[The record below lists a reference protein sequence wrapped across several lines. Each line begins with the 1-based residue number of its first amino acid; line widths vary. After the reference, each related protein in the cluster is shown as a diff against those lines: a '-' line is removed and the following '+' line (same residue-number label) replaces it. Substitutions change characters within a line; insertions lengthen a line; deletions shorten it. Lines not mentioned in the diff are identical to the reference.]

1 MGQTQSFIPSGKRF
15 KYSYSKQIEV
25 PFVKHIQPV
34 IDLSHLVKIPPQQQ
48 EYHSGYI
55 SQFIQTVLYYNV
67 QNIGYKI
74 DTCEPIETE
83 GTLQNMI
90 DQVIAN
96 GVMCSD
102 KRTRVSDITITSKS
116 YKINRHGIKTLLS
129 QGHILIAGIVL
140 DKTLGSEINV
150 NIKSFVTDV
159 VLLVGYDD
167 TLIYI
172 ISNWLPDVLALPDH
186 FIDNILE
193 IHQLEVF
200 SPEDRYLEKRI
211 ELK

>member
-15 KYSYSKQIEV
+15 KYSYSKQLEI

-34 IDLSHLVKIPPQQQ
+34 TDLSRIIEIPPQQQ

-55 SQFIQTVLYYNV
+55 SSFIQTVIYYNV

-74 DTCEPIETE
+74 DICDPIETE
-83 GTLQNMI
+83 GNLQNMI
-90 DQVIAN
+90 DQVIAH
-96 GVMCSD
+96 GVICSD
-102 KRTRVSDITITSKS
+102 KRTKISDLTITSVS
-116 YKINRHGIKTLLS
+116 YKINRHGIKSLLS

-150 NIKSFVTDV
+150 NITSIVTDV

-167 TLIYI
+167 TSIYI

-193 IHQLEVF
+193 IHTIEVF
-200 SPEDRYLEKRI
+200 SPEDRYLEKRN
-211 ELK
+211 ELN